1 MEQYDAER
9 HGLLYS
15 GAGYRLVMEH
25 VSRQRKYQILH
36 QRAGLCIKCPEK
48 AVAGRYCQ
56 RHHDIERRQ
65 RRVRRAMNNSFGF
78 GGTNCTLVLSHFDG

>member
-1 MEQYDAER
+1 MRKRIKDKFTN
-9 HGLLYS
+9 LK
-15 GAGYRLVMEH
+15 

-65 RRVRRAMNNSFGF
+65 RRVRRATWVTRHAEAGE
-78 GGTNCTLVLSHFDG
+78 